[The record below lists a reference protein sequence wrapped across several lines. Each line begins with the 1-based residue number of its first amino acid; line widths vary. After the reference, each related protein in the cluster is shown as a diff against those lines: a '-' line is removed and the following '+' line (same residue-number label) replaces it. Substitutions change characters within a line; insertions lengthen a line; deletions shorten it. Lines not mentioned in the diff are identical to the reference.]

1 MGRWQKWWEGAT
13 PGHPLLQRYLHAR
26 GLCIPPPPSLRLALW
41 GDTPVMLARITGP
54 RGDLVGLHLTT
65 LEPGGRA
72 RKEKRLAAG
81 SKPLGGAIRLFP
93 LEEGQPLALAEGIE
107 TALAVHQATG
117 WPAWATVSASFM
129 PYVHIPPEVREVVI
143 CPDNDPPGLEAGR
156 RLARR
161 LPGEG
166 RKVRLA
172 GRTHPLSLYLLS
184 IAESG
189 ERKSTTDEIA
199 TRPIREAQR
208 GLYGAQQEA
217 LAEWEKRFALWEAE
231 KRRIVG
237 DKRRSRADR
246 EAALRDLGPPPS
258 NRGRGSCWPASPPT
272 RACCACWLRAGRA
285 AGCSATR
292 AALSWGAM
300 R

>member
-1 MGRWQKWWEGAT
+1 
-13 PGHPLLQRYLHAR
+13 YLHAR

-172 GRTHPLSLYLLS
+172 VPPIPGADWLDLLKQAKTPGLPAGGGEQGGR
-184 IAESG
+184 
-189 ERKSTTDEIA
+189 
-199 TRPIREAQR
+199 
-208 GLYGAQQEA
+208 
-217 LAEWEKRFALWEAE
+217 
-231 KRRIVG
+231 
-237 DKRRSRADR
+237 
-246 EAALRDLGPPPS
+246 
-258 NRGRGSCWPASPPT
+258 
-272 RACCACWLRAGRA
+272 
-285 AGCSATR
+285 
-292 AALSWGAM
+292 
-300 R
+300 